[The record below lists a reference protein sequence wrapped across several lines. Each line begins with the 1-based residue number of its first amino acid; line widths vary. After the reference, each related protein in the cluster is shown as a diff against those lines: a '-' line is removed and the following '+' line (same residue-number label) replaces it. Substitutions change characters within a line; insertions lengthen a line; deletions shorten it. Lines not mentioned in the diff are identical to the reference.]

1 MPTSHVEHSAL
12 PAHNPNARG
21 WASPG
26 VVVSA
31 AVFLVALH
39 ALRSNNTQADWR
51 VFYDAGAHALAG
63 QELYRPEDLPWVY
76 KYAPV
81 TAYLFAPFA
90 LLPQGVAR
98 WAWVLLTAAMLVRG
112 YLLWSSRLSR
122 PLPTWAHGL
131 VLVLGVPFFKH
142 LFLYGNCDSLLLWLA
157 LESEALRTKRP
168 LASGAVLALACVF
181 KPPLALLGLVA
192 LLSREWKRV
201 AATGVAVLALLA
213 LPALHLGAARAWE
226 ELQAWRAMLADST
239 GSLLCANQNQG
250 VFGMAC
256 WVYSPADGA
265 RYTLLAAGL
274 GAVLVGSLAV
284 QLVALAKVDR
294 AAARRALTAVV
305 LYCTA
310 VLSPLGWRNNLV
322 SLMPLAYL
330 LVEAALRLRSRA
342 TWAASLVAPLVATLT
357 GVLAYEVLGRAR
369 FQVFLDLR
377 VLGVCAAVTAVTAMV
392 LQVRAAR
399 AEVPDAA
406 HTPQDVAMDARG
418 GA

>member
-1 MPTSHVEHSAL
+1 
-12 PAHNPNARG
+12 
-21 WASPG
+21 
-26 VVVSA
+26 VSTV
-31 AVFLVALH
+31 VFLVALH
-39 ALRSNNTQADWR
+39 ALSPSNAQADWR

-63 QELYRPEDLPWVY
+63 QALYRPEDLPWVY

-98 WAWVLLTAAMLVRG
+98 WAWVLLTAALLVRS
-112 YLLWSSRLSR
+112 YLLWASQLSR
-122 PLPTWAHGL
+122 PLPTWAHVLALALGL
-131 VLVLGVPFFKH
+131 PFFKH
-142 LFLYGNCDSLLLWLA
+142 LFRYGNCDSLLLWLA
-157 LESEALRTKRP
+157 LESEVLRTKRP

-181 KPPLALLGLVA
+181 KPPLALLVLVA
-192 LLSREWKRV
+192 LLAREWQRV
-201 AATGVAVLALLA
+201 VATGAAVLALLA
-213 LPALHLGAARAWE
+213 LPALQLGPTRAWG

-239 GSLLCANQNQG
+239 GPMLCANQNQS

-256 WVYSPADGA
+256 WVSSPTEGV

-274 GAVLVGSLAV
+274 GAVLVGSLAAL
-284 QLVALAKVDR
+284 LVALARVDP
-294 AAARRALTAVV
+294 AAARRALTAVA

-310 VLSPLGWRNNLV
+310 ALSPLGWRNNLV
-322 SLMPLAYL
+322 SLMPLTYL

-342 TWAASLVAPLVATLT
+342 TWAAALVAPAVATLT

-369 FQVFLDLR
+369 FQVFLELR

-399 AEVPDAA
+399 GIPPDAA
-406 HTPQDVAMDARG
+406 HTRQDEATDARRES
-418 GA
+418 

>member
-1 MPTSHVEHSAL
+1 M
-12 PAHNPNARG
+12 
-21 WASPG
+21 
-26 VVVSA
+26 
-31 AVFLVALH
+31 VFLVALH
-39 ALRSNNTQADWR
+39 ALSPSNTQADWR

-63 QELYRPEDLPWVY
+63 QALYRPEDLPWVY

-98 WAWVLLTAAMLVRG
+98 WAWVLLTAAMLVRS
-112 YLLWSSRLSR
+112 YLLWASQLPR

-131 VLVLGVPFFKH
+131 VLAVGLPFFKH
-142 LFLYGNCDSLLLWLA
+142 LFRYGNCDSLLLWLA

-168 LASGAVLALACVF
+168 LASGAMLALACVF
-181 KPPLALLGLVA
+181 KPPLALLVLVA
-192 LLSREWKRV
+192 LRAREWQRV
-201 AATGVAVLALLA
+201 AATGAAALALLA
-213 LPALHLGAARAWE
+213 LPALQLGPARAWG

-239 GSLLCANQNQG
+239 GPMLCANQNQS

-256 WVYSPADGA
+256 WVSSPAEGV

-274 GAVLVGSLAV
+274 GAVLVASLAWL
-284 QLVALAKVDR
+284 LVALAR
-294 AAARRALTAVV
+294 ADPAAERRALTAVA

-322 SLMPLAYL
+322 SLMPLTYL

-342 TWAASLVAPLVATLT
+342 TWAAALVAPAVATLT

-369 FQVFLDLR
+369 FQLFLELR

-392 LQVRAAR
+392 LQVRVAR
-399 AEVPDAA
+399 GVSPDAA
-406 HTPQDVAMDARG
+406 HTRQDVAMDARG
-418 GA
+418 RF